1 MRPAP
6 FDYVAATTVAEA
18 CAELGRDPDGTRVL
32 AGGQSLMPR
41 LVRRLDRPRCL
52 VDITRIAE
60 LHELCATA
68 DGLSVGAAVTQRT
81 AEMYH
86 ATRGFGVLAQALPR
100 VGKVT
105 TRNRGTVCGSL
116 ANADPGAELGVC
128 LLLLGSEITAIS
140 TRGLRRIAAEN
151 FFRAPR
157 RTALHDDELLH
168 TVRFNRP
175 PVGTIGHFD
184 KVTIR
189 GAGDTPMLSVAVS
202 ARIGDDGAT
211 DVCIGVGGEGQT
223 PMLAPTAITAPLA
236 ASLDDAAI
244 DHASH
249 LLAAELGFSD
259 DARACA
265 DHRRRL
271 AIRVV
276 GRLLRRLREDLP

>member
-1 MRPAP
+1 MHPAP

-18 CAELGRDPDGTRVL
+18 CAELGREPDGTRVL

-52 VDITRIAE
+52 IDITRIGE

-68 DGLSVGAAVTQRT
+68 DALSVGAAVTQRT
-81 AEMYH
+81 AEMYP
-86 ATRGFGVLAQALPR
+86 ATHGFGVLAQALPG

-128 LLLLGSEITAIS
+128 LQLLGGEVTAIS
-140 TRGLRRIAAEN
+140 TRGLRCIAAEN
-151 FFRAPR
+151 FFLAPGH
-157 RTALHDDELLH
+157 TALDADELLH

-175 PVGTIGHFD
+175 PAGTIGHFE

-189 GAGDTPMLSVAVS
+189 GAGDTPLLSAAVS
-202 ARIGDDGAT
+202 ARIGGDGAT
-211 DVCIGVGGEGQT
+211 DVRIVVGGEGQQ
-223 PMLAPTAITAPLA
+223 PVLAPTAITAALA
-236 ASLDDAAI
+236 GSLDDAAI

-249 LLAAELGFSD
+249 LLAAELTFTGD
-259 DARACA
+259 TRACA

-276 GRLLRRLREDLP
+276 GRLLRRLSKALP

>member
-6 FDYVAATTVAEA
+6 FDYVAATTVEQA

-52 VDITRIAE
+52 IDITRIAE
-60 LHELCATA
+60 LHELCATES
-68 DGLSVGAAVTQRT
+68 DLRVGAAVTQRT
-81 AEMYH
+81 VEMFG
-86 ATRGFGVLAQALPR
+86 ATPGFGVLAQALPG

-116 ANADPGAELGVC
+116 ANANPAAELGVC
-128 LLLLGSEITAIS
+128 LVLLGGEINAIS
-140 TRGLRRIAAEN
+140 LRGLRRISAED
-151 FFRAPR
+151 FFLAPR
-157 RTALHDDELLH
+157 RTALDDDELLH

-175 PVGTIGHFD
+175 QLCTVGHFD
-184 KVTIR
+184 KVTVR
-189 GAGDTPMLSVAVS
+189 GAGDTPLLSAAVS
-202 ARIGDDGAT
+202 ARVGGDGAT
-211 DVCIGVGGEGQT
+211 DVRIGVGGEGQK
-223 PMLAPTAITAPLA
+223 PVLAPTGITAALA
-236 ASLDDAAI
+236 GSLDDAAI

-249 LLAAELGFSD
+249 SLTARLEFSD
-259 DARACA
+259 DTRASA